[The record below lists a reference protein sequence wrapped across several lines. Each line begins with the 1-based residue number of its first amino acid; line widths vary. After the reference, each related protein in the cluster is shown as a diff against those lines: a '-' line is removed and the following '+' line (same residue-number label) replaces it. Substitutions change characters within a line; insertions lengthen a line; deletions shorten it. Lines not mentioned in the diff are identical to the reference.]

1 MSTYPIV
8 YHQMPA
14 VDRSRLTVFF
24 RFFMAIPHFIV
35 SIFYGFAAGVV
46 VFLAWFAII
55 FTGRYPEGMYNFVAG
70 YLRYSSRMNGYMRS
84 TP

>member
-24 RFFMAIPHFIV
+24 RFLMAIPHLIV
-35 SIFYGFAAGVV
+35 S
-46 VFLAWFAII
+46 L
-55 FTGRYPEGMYNFVAG
+55 G
-70 YLRYSSRMNGYMRS
+70 YLLTDRR
-84 TP
+84 PPIDD